1 MSVWGEEKGYSQV
14 SGRRTPSKPLTT
26 TKNMPAP
33 AIPCSQSTW
42 QPKKKS
48 RVVKLTIPRNVT
60 IVGKKWKKLDPNP
73 LLAWRMCQKR
83 TKFQH
88 QLRIARYKS
97 WTQESYLFLQIED
110 KKPEKVEIDLTS
122 EPDNVQI
129 ALSIGTMV

>member
-1 MSVWGEEKGYSQV
+1 
-14 SGRRTPSKPLTT
+14 
-26 TKNMPAP
+26 MPAP

-73 LLAWRMCQKR
+73 LLAWRMWQKR

-97 WTQESYLFLQIED
+97 WVIEQTD
-110 KKPEKVEIDLTS
+110 WKTVDVIDL
-122 EPDNVQI
+122 
-129 ALSIGTMV
+129 A